1 MASKRRKYKNIDEI
15 LDFVMNE
22 SDEDLLLKD
31 DNNNSESNWE
41 CEDGQDIDQEMTR
54 GNWKW
59 YSWVYF

>member
-54 GNWKW
+54 GD
-59 YSWVYF
+59 